1 MSASGFWGPWL
12 SLCGCRRPGL
22 FCLLVHQLIDQLI
35 DSFIYGTPDL
45 CPVLPWWA
53 PVCGTQGSPR
63 PPAGVEGS
71 VACTTPEAGPGAGWW
86 WASRWASQSGWLGV
100 AWGGLRCPAA
110 AGTVLSLTLW
120 SADQLWFKDRTAR
133 LQVVSHDLEG
143 LLGSPWH
150 DPYSSHCPRCVLE
163 QCKCWLG
170 TPTGLHPGGPRLARR
185 TPPGPQAVTAP
196 LVLSLGPGG

>member
-1 MSASGFWGPWL
+1 MHDPGGWSWCWL
-12 SLCGCRRPGL
+12 VVGKQVGE
-22 FCLLVHQLIDQLI
+22 
-35 DSFIYGTPDL
+35 
-45 CPVLPWWA
+45 PV
-53 PVCGTQGSPR
+53 R
-63 PPAGVEGS
+63 
-71 VACTTPEAGPGAGWW
+71 
-86 WASRWASQSGWLGV
+86 V
-100 AWGGLRCPAA
+100 AWGGVGGLRCPAA
-110 AGTVLSLTLW
+110 AGTVLSLALW

-143 LLGSPWH
+143 LLGSAWH

-196 LVLSLGPGG
+196 LVLSLGPGDCPLLTAGGRASAGHPWL